1 MIKSRV
7 STKDEKFLQLA
18 LNLARRHVGLTGKN
32 PSVGCVITH
41 RDIILGRGTTQIGGR
56 PHAEVMAIK
65 QASEHF
71 LFKKNKKMKDI
82 NVYITLEPCAHET
95 TSPSCAKKIVNFGAN
110 RVVYLTT
117 DPDNRTNGKGKTL
130 MEGAG
135 IECIEA
141 KIYEDENF
149 DVLKGYLK
157 QKKTG
162 FPYITLKVGAS
173 LNGKIATK
181 SGESKWITNEL
192 CRKRVQLLRSE
203 SDGILIGKNSII
215 IDNPRLNLRDEF
227 DIIENKPIFIL
238 DTKSELSSIENLL
251 LLDTVERDKIF
262 IITSKEK
269 AKMVTKSSDFL
280 KGVNVEQVK
289 SDLGFLNIEEVLKIV
304 SKMGVNRLL
313 VEGGARVWTSF
324 LKTGFFDEIVMFTGN
339 KILNDSSSSC
349 FNDFLPSD
357 TRLEDFPNLTLTS
370 LLKWKDNI
378 EARWKAR
385 SEKG

>member
-1 MIKSRV
+1 MIDSRV

-18 LNLARRHVGLTGKN
+18 LNLARRNVGLTGKN
-32 PSVGCVITH
+32 PSVGCVITF
-41 RDIILGRGTTQIGGR
+41 RDIILGRGNTQLGGR

-65 QASEHF
+65 QASEHY
-71 LFKKNKKMKDI
+71 LYKKNKKMKDI
-82 NVYITLEPCAHET
+82 NVYVTLEPCAHET
-95 TSPSCAKKIVNFGAN
+95 TSPSCAKEIVKFGAN

-117 DPDNRTNGKGKTL
+117 DPDNRTNGKGKSL

-135 IECIEA
+135 IECVEA
-141 KIYEDENF
+141 KIYEDENL

-162 FPYITLKVGAS
+162 FPYITLKVGSS

-181 SGESKWITNEL
+181 SGESKWITNQL

-203 SDGILIGKNSII
+203 NDGILIGKNSII

-238 DTKSELSSIENLL
+238 DTKLELSSIENLL
-251 LLDTVERDKIF
+251 LFDTVERDKIF

-269 AKMVTKSSDFL
+269 ANMVTKSSDFL
-280 KGVNVEQVK
+280 KGVNIEEAK
-289 SDLGFLNIEEVLKIV
+289 SDLGFLNIEEVLKII

-324 LKTGFFDEIVMFTGN
+324 IKTGFFDEIVMFTGN
-339 KILNDSSSSC
+339 KIFNDSSTSC
-349 FNDFLPSD
+349 FDDFLPSD
-357 TRLEDFPNLTLTS
+357 TRLGDFPNLTLTS

-378 EARWKAR
+378 EARWEAR

>member
-1 MIKSRV
+1 MIESRL
-7 STKDEKFLQLA
+7 STKDEKFLKLA
-18 LNLARRHVGLTGKN
+18 LNLARRHIGLTGKN
-32 PSVGCVITH
+32 PSVGCVITY

-56 PHAEVMAIK
+56 PHAEIMAIK
-65 QASEHF
+65 QASEHY
-71 LFKKNKKMKDI
+71 LYKKNKNIKDI

-95 TSPSCAKKIVNFGAN
+95 TSPSCAKEIVNFGVN

-117 DPDNRTNGKGKTL
+117 DPDNRTKGKGKAL
-130 MEGAG
+130 MEEAG

-141 KIYEDENF
+141 KIYEDENS
-149 DVLKGYLK
+149 DILKGYLK
-157 QKKTG
+157 QKKYG
-162 FPYITLKVGAS
+162 FPYITIKIGSS

-181 SGESKWITNEL
+181 SGESKWITNQL

-215 IDNPRLNLRDEF
+215 IDNPRLNLRGEF

-238 DTKSELSSIENLL
+238 DTNFELSSLENPLL
-251 LLDTVERDKIF
+251 FDTVERDKIF

-269 AKMVTKSSDFL
+269 ANMVTRSSDFL
-280 KGVNVEQVK
+280 KGVNIEK
-289 SDLGFLNIEEVLKIV
+289 AESDMGFLNMEEVLKIV

-313 VEGGARVWTSF
+313 VEGGAGVWTSF

-339 KILNDSSSSC
+339 KILNDSSKSC

-357 TRLEDFPNLTLTS
+357 TRLGDFPNLTLTS

-378 EARWKAR
+378 EARWEAR